1 MDFDEKLSWAC
12 GTVLIG
18 IGSGEFRSAM
28 AMVVLGINQ
37 EAFDRGV
44 KSGLAQAKAKKKR
57 RGA

>member
-28 AMVVLGINQ
+28 AMVVLGINVD
-37 EAFDRGV
+37 EFV
-44 KSGLAQAKAKKKR
+44 SGLFWVIV
-57 RGA
+57 